1 MKMSNSPLVSF
12 TKISPHKTSPRQGEI
27 DRISIHCLPVDETEL
42 LTKTGWIKLRDIR
55 VGDIIAT
62 SDPELNITFDKVQH
76 VVPISRNNV
85 YKFSTGLMATSEHR
99 ILCKTQKQLNHTDR
113 PFIVKPLKELI
124 ERSNSYFIPQIGK
137 YKGNGLPLSDDEINF
152 LCSIQADGHYV
163 KNSSGEVITL
173 RSRFYKQRK
182 IKEFAELLK
191 KLNIV
196 YKKFEIHKTT
206 GTLFDGMEFNIKDE
220 YAIKLCN
227 EWLDNKVFKWDF
239 LEFNREQ
246 ALHFAECL
254 PHWDGQTV
262 HRNEFVEYR
271 YSSYIKQNI
280 DIVTAVLLLNGIST
294 RLNDGHTLYYKQLP
308 YRSIGSRYLTEVIE
322 DMEVSCV
329 TVPSGFIVIRQ
340 NGRPLIVGN
349 SMASDLSIETCGNWF
364 SNPNAEASSNY
375 GIGSDGRIG
384 LYVDEGDRS
393 WCTSSRNNDHHAI
406 TIEVAAYEQDEY
418 ACTDEAYEALICL
431 LVDICQRN
439 DIPELRW
446 KNDPDVLDDPEYQNL
461 NPHRFFA
468 STACLP
474 LDTEVLKKDDG
485 WVQLKDVLLGDEVAA
500 VNGKDLSIEFQLVKN
515 IIDQKEDSVLNL
527 SGIEATPD
535 HRMLLMDE
543 EKKLSEDV
551 FANVCR
557 EKKHRIPTAGLYKSN
572 KGSQYQNKELELMI
586 LLNALA
592 TYAYGIDHE
601 RKMVILSDLEE
612 LDVEAV
618 KKCLDKFKY
627 NYRLMKPNGKFEI
640 VSSDVDLLN
649 FTYFALD
656 KDRSFG
662 WELLKMTE
670 EQAVYFV
677 KLYSSW
683 NRLEKNGFYYVN
695 TKKSLDVLS
704 ALCATHRIG
713 VETHNNGCF
722 GIRFN
727 SGFISA
733 DQLTK
738 NEPTKNIVTCVSVDA
753 TFILVRQNGRTLVV
767 GNCPGEYLMSRYGD
781 IADEVNRRLNGGAPS
796 TYNKP
801 SSNEEEL
808 WNYFA
813 EVGLNPMAIAGVL
826 GNIYAESGLSSIN
839 LQNNFESTLGM
850 NDKEYTDAVDSGSYT
865 NFVHDGAGYGLAQWT
880 YYTRKQGLYDWAK
893 ECDSSIGDLGVQ
905 KTYLWKELQEMIDI
919 AKLNASKSVREA
931 SDIVLLE
938 FERPADQSEDV
949 QILRASYA
957 QEIYDKFVKE
967 ETPTEENT
975 FEPFNIQVTA
985 DCLNIRSGPG
995 TNFDVTA
1002 SIMDRGIYGISE
1014 VADGPGGTQWGRM
1027 SNEWG
1032 WIALKYTKKVDY

>member
-1 MKMSNSPLVSF
+1 MSNSPLVSF
-12 TKISPHKTSPRQGEI
+12 TKISPHKSSPRYGEI

-42 LTKTGWIKLRDIR
+42 LTKTGWIKLRDVK
-55 VGDIIAT
+55 VGDVVAT
-62 SDPELNITFDKVQH
+62 SDPELNVTFDKVQH

-99 ILCKTQKQLNHTDR
+99 LLYKIQRQLPHTER
-113 PFIVKPLKELI
+113 PFNVKPLSELM
-124 ERSNSYFIPQIGK
+124 ESSTTPFLPQVGK
-137 YKGNGLPLSDDEINF
+137 YKGKGLPLSNDEINF
-152 LCSIQADGHYV
+152 LCSVQADGHYV
-163 KNSSGEVITL
+163 KNAAEEVRSI

-182 IKEFAELLK
+182 IKEFEHILK
-191 KLNIV
+191 RLNIP
-196 YKKFEIHKTT
+196 YEKLEIHKTT
-206 GTLFDGMEFNIKDE
+206 GTLFDGMEFKVRDE
-220 YAIKLCN
+220 YAIKLC
-227 EWLDNKVFKWDF
+227 ETWLDNKVFKWDL

-246 ALHFAECL
+246 ALYFAECL

-262 HRNEFVEYR
+262 QRNDTLEYR
-271 YSSYIKQNI
+271 YSSYIIQNI
-280 DIVTAVLLLNGIST
+280 DVVTAVLLLNGIST
-294 RLNDGHTLYYKQLP
+294 RLNDGHTLYYKHLP

-364 SNPNAEASSNY
+364 SNPNAQASSNY

-406 TIEVAAYEQDEY
+406 TIEVAAYEDETY

-446 KNDPDVLDDPEYQNL
+446 KNDPDVLDDPDYQNL

-474 LDTEVLKKDDG
+474 IDTEVLTKIG
-485 WVQLKDVLLGDEVAA
+485 WVKLKNVELHDEIAA
-500 VNGKDLSIEFQLVKN
+500 VNEKDLSIEFQEVKH
-515 IIDQKEDSVLNL
+515 IIDQKEDSLLQL
-527 SGIEATPD
+527 SRLEATPD
-535 HRMLLMDE
+535 HRMLMMN
-543 EKKLSEDV
+543 EDGSAYCDT

-557 EKKHRIPTAGLYKSN
+557 NKTGKIPTAGNYNSDGVTYKE
-572 KGSQYQNKELELMI
+572 KELELLVI
-586 LLNALA
+586 LNAMA
-592 TYAYGIDHE
+592 SYIYDIDDQ
-601 RKMVILSDLEE
+601 RKSIVFQDLYED
-612 LDVEAV
+612 DVTRITA
-618 KKCLDKFKY
+618 CLDKFKFFY
-627 NYRLMKPNGKFEI
+627 NTYKCGNTFDIISNDRDFLQ
-640 VSSDVDLLN
+640 

-656 KDRSFG
+656 KNKSFG
-662 WELLKMTE
+662 WELM
-670 EQAVYFV
+670 
-677 KLYSSW
+677 KLNSDQFKTFIDLYKSW
-683 NRLEKNGFYYVN
+683 NRYNGKFYYVN
-695 TKKSLDVLS
+695 NQKSLDVLC
-704 ALCATHRIG
+704 AVCATNGVG
-713 VETHNNGCF
+713 VETQEVGFF
-722 GIRFN
+722 GIR
-727 SGFISA
+727 
-733 DQLTK
+733 LTEGYENVDELEK
-738 NEPTKNIVTCVSVDA
+738 GEATSDIVSCVSVDS
-753 TFILVRQNGRTLVV
+753 TYILIRQHNKTWVV

-808 WNYFA
+808 WKYFE

-826 GNIYAESGLSSIN
+826 GNIYAESGLSPIN
-839 LQNNFESTLGM
+839 LQNNFESELGM

-919 AKLNASKSVREA
+919 AKLNASKTIREA

-938 FERPADQSEDV
+938 FERPADQSENV

-967 ETPTEENT
+967 ETPTENT
-975 FEPFNIQVTA
+975 FEPFNIQVTV
-985 DCLNIRSGPG
+985 DCLNIRTGPG

-1032 WIALKYTKKVDY
+1032 WIALKYTEKVDY